1 MLGAA
6 IGDALGMPGESAA
19 MNLSHLYQGYRRAWK
34 WHPNARLEPGQY
46 TDDTQIM
53 LLVAELIATGNYSEK
68 HYASALSRLCRDG
81 DLRFPDGS
89 VMSACEHLLTCGI
102 EKSGVNSD
110 TSGCIPLAVPFALRY
125 NDPVERSGRLV
136 KACSVTHTNP
146 AAHAGAVT
154 VASLIAGAVQGER
167 EPFAAAVRCAAAE
180 DPELG
185 RRIERA
191 VGLEQEGI
199 SLEGALP
206 TIGND
211 VSIYQTVPIAFFLM
225 GRYGDPRNLLY
236 VAANVGGNTDTIA
249 FICGAYVGA
258 KFGVG
263 ALPPDLLAGL
273 ENREHIDSLA
283 GQLFDAAGHP
293 PDTAKD

>member
-19 MNLSHLYQGYRRAWK
+19 MNLSHMYQGYRRAWK
-34 WHPNARLEPGQY
+34 WHPNAHLEPGQY

-53 LLVAELIATGNYSEK
+53 LLVAGLIASGNYSEER
-68 HYASALSRLCRDG
+68 YAADLARLCMEG

-102 EKSGVNSD
+102 EKSGVSSD

-125 NDPVERSGRLV
+125 SDAVERSGRLV

-146 AAHAGAVT
+146 VAHAGAVT
-154 VASLIAGAVQGER
+154 VAALLASAVHGER

-185 RRIERA
+185 RRIGRA
-191 VGLEQEGI
+191 LGLEQEGI

-206 TIGND
+206 SIGSD

-225 GRYGDPRNLLY
+225 GRYSDPANLLY
-236 VAANVGGNTDTIA
+236 VAANIGGNTDTIA
-249 FICGAYVGA
+249 FICGAYIGA
-258 KFGVG
+258 KFGVS

-273 ENREHIDSLA
+273 ENREGIDRLA
-283 GQLFDAAGHP
+283 GLLFDAASHP
-293 PDTAKD
+293 LPA